1 MSSNYCRECGTKLE
15 PRELEHEGIVP
26 YCPKCGQYRFPQY
39 NVAVS
44 MIVVNEEKDEILLI
58 QQYGRPSYILVAGY
72 VSRGEGLED
81 AVVREVKEETGLTV
95 SHMKFNRTQFFEK
108 SDTLMC
114 NFTAFV
120 ENTEGFDP
128 NYEIDSC
135 KWFSREGARANIR
148 PNSLAEFFL
157 DAYLDESAGD
167 SCAEAPV
174 SERFEFRDI
183 RPEEAERAAEIE
195 QIVFPPNEAV
205 LPDDV
210 KEQAAVAPELFLV
223 AVDKST
229 GKIAGFLNGI
239 ATNETEFRDEFFTDK
254 SLHEPDGSNV
264 MLLGL
269 DVVPEYQ
276 RHGLGTEIMR
286 QYCLREKAR
295 GRKRIVLTC
304 LPRLVAMYT
313 KMGFTDLGMSSST
326 WGGESWHEMEI
337 LL

>member
-26 YCPKCGQYRFPQY
+26 YCPKCGQFRFPQY

-81 AVVREVKEETGLTV
+81 AVIREVKEETGLTV

-120 ENTEGFDP
+120 KNTEGFDP

-135 KWFSREGARANIR
+135 RWFSRDGARANIR
-148 PNSLAEFFL
+148 PNSLAEYFL
-157 DAYLDESAGD
+157 DAYLEDIVG
-167 SCAEAPV
+167 PV
-174 SERFEFRDI
+174 PTRLRFGFRDI

-210 KEQAAVAPELFLV
+210 KKQAAVAPDLFMV
-223 AVDKST
+223 AIDKVN
-229 GKIAGFLNGI
+229 GRGVGFLNGL

-254 SLHEPDGSNV
+254 SLHEPEGSTV

-269 DVVPEYQ
+269 DVLPEYQ
-276 RHGLGTEIMR
+276 RRGLGTEIMR
-286 QYCLREKAR
+286 HYCQREKAK

-304 LPRLVAMYT
+304 LPGLVEMYK
-313 KMGFTDLGMSSST
+313 KMGFTDLGMSRSM